1 MHLESTREQHVSIEH
16 ADLDIHF
23 MQRETIHT
31 ENSYK
36 FTDRGI
42 RSLLEEIGF
51 NIRGAWKDGRG
62 WYTLTLGC
70 LR

>member
-1 MHLESTREQHVSIEH
+1 MR
-16 ADLDIHF
+16 
-23 MQRETIHT
+23 RETIHT

-36 FTDRGI
+36 FTDEGI
-42 RSLLEEIGF
+42 RSLLEEVVFEIK
-51 NIRGAWKDGRG
+51 GAWKDDRG

>member
-1 MHLESTREQHVSIEH
+1 ML
-16 ADLDIHF
+16 
-23 MQRETIHT
+23 RETIHT

-42 RSLLEEIGF
+42 RNLLNEVGF
-51 NIRGAWKDGRG
+51 QIRGAWKDSRD
-62 WYTLTLGC
+62 WYALTLAC